1 MMYRRLLGL
10 GPLPIRIGRTRLIF
24 AIRLGLLAAAIALF
38 PTASTPTQMFEGTV
52 AGLIA
57 TLLYEPMQRLTIS
70 PRVAPRVGAA
80 AAIAGILQ
88 FLLYAELQHAVTN
101 SGLHF
106 VLVVAEAMLFVGCM
120 FVADRMRAIWRES
133 L

>member
-1 MMYRRLLGL
+1 
-10 GPLPIRIGRTRLIF
+10 
-24 AIRLGLLAAAIALF
+24 
-38 PTASTPTQMFEGTV
+38 MFEGTV

-106 VLVVAEAMLFVGCM
+106 VLVVAEAMLALGCM
-120 FVADRMRAIWRES
+120 FVADRMRAIWHES